1 MEPLLVV
8 EGLTK
13 SFGGLKAVRAFNCRV
28 NQRTV
33 HALIGPN
40 GAGKTT
46 VFNLISG
53 LLKPDAG
60 RIRLEGRELTGLP
73 AHMVSRAG
81 IGRTFQTIRV
91 FRDLTAEENVLVGLY
106 AHSGVSVVRSALRP
120 PVDRKLRREVE
131 AALELVGLAPSAGT
145 LARNLSYGE
154 QKRLEMARALAWGP
168 RVLLLDEPTAG
179 MNPTEAAAI
188 MQTIARIREAGRT
201 VMLVE
206 HNMRVVMD
214 VSDWIT
220 VMDFGEVIAEGTPD
234 RVTSDERVIKAYLG
248 ERKC

>member
-1 MEPLLVV
+1 
-8 EGLTK
+8 
-13 SFGGLKAVRAFNCRV
+13 
-28 NQRTV
+28 
-33 HALIGPN
+33 
-40 GAGKTT
+40 
-46 VFNLISG
+46 
-53 LLKPDAG
+53 
-60 RIRLEGRELTGLP
+60 
-73 AHMVSRAG
+73 MVG
-81 IGRTFQTIRV
+81 
-91 FRDLTAEENVLVGLY
+91 
-106 AHSGVSVVRSALRP
+106 SVLRP
-120 PVDRKLRREVE
+120 PVDKRLRRDLE
-131 AALELVGLAPSAGT
+131 AALELVGLAASAGA
-145 LARNLSYGE
+145 LARNLSYGD

-188 MQTIARIREAGRT
+188 MHTIVRIREAGRT

>member
-1 MEPLLVV
+1 
-8 EGLTK
+8 
-13 SFGGLKAVRAFNCRV
+13 
-28 NQRTV
+28 
-33 HALIGPN
+33 LIGPN

-73 AHMVSRAG
+73 AYMVARAG

-91 FRDLTAEENVLVGLY
+91 FRDLTVEENVLVGLH
-106 AHSGVSVVRSALRP
+106 AHSGVSVVRSVFRP
-120 PVDRKLRREVE
+120 PVDKSLRRDVE
-131 AALELVGLAPSAGT
+131 AALELVGLAASAGT
-145 LARNLSYGE
+145 LARNLSYGD

-188 MQTIARIREAGRT
+188 MHTIVRIREAGRT